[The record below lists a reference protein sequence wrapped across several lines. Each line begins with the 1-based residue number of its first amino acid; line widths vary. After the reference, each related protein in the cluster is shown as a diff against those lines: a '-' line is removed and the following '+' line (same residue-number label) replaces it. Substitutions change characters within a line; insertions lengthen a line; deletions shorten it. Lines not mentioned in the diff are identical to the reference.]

1 MLKYVAKA
9 AVDAQKSR
17 SILNMNIHE
26 EFDYAKDG
34 PLLDPAYPTAP
45 RSAPPP
51 VPKPARLLSKRDVSP
66 LREDEIEDT
75 VTRRTDS
82 WNDSSSFHRH
92 DSVNRLAIRE
102 SQNYPSQKAVRKHRT
117 SSGLQESSSSQR
129 ETPSLAINLLPSGI
143 SRESGSLRI
152 TSGNSRI
159 VLAVDYGTTYT
170 GMVHQSGCPC

>member
-82 WNDSSSFHRH
+82 WNDS
-92 DSVNRLAIRE
+92 VNRLAIRE
-102 SQNYPSQKAVRKHRT
+102 SQNYPSRKAVHKHRT
-117 SSGLQESSSSQR
+117 SFGFEESSSSQR
-129 ETPSLAINLLPSGI
+129 ETPSLAINLLHSGI

>member
-1 MLKYVAKA
+1 MLKHLVKA
-9 AVDAQKSR
+9 TVEAQKSGL
-17 SILNMNIHE
+17 ILNMNIHE

-51 VPKPARLLSKRDVSP
+51 VPKPARLLSKPDVSP
-66 LREDEIEDT
+66 LRDDEIEDT

-82 WNDSSSFHRH
+82 WKDSSSFHRH

-102 SQNYPSQKAVRKHRT
+102 SQNYPSQKADHKHRA
-117 SSGLQESSSSQR
+117 SFGFEESSSSKR
-129 ETPSLAINLLPSGI
+129 ETTSLAINLLPSGI

-152 TSGNSRI
+152 TSGKSRI

-170 GMVHQSGCPC
+170 GMVNQLGCSC